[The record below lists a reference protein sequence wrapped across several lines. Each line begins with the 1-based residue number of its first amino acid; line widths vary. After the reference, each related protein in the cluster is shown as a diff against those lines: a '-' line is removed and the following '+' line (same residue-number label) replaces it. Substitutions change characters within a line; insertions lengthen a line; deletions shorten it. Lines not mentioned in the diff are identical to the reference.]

1 MAETVVWN
9 KKLLLISLLLGVAA
23 VGLFYFYDSIQE
35 KRIRGEII
43 EVLRWRQN
51 MKAGDRID
59 SRSVEVLPISAG
71 SASLDGVATKDALN
85 TLVVNGMLAKD
96 VEKNHFVF
104 YTEILGHRGGRPS
117 QSITK
122 GSRAFPLPV
131 DPKYTVGALLSEGDR
146 VDVLGVLSIGGKPP
160 KTYTLIEN
168 LKILG
173 IGGRSKSPEEDFEA
187 DWKPTGLRVYR
198 TVSVEVTPQV
208 GEQLA
213 DLVVRVRGSI
223 MLLVRNPGET
233 PEGSSSQQRINPAV
247 LPALSTPLPDG

>member
-9 KKLLLISLLLGVAA
+9 KKLLLISLLLGVVA

-35 KRIRGEII
+35 KRIRGEIV

-59 SRSVEVLPISAG
+59 SRSVEVLAISAG
-71 SASLDGVATKDALN
+71 SASLDGVARKGDLATV
-85 TLVVNGMLAKD
+85 VVNGTLVKN

-117 QSITK
+117 QKIAK
-122 GSRAFPLPV
+122 RSRAFPLSV
-131 DPKYTVGALLSEGDR
+131 DPKYSVGALLSQGDR
-146 VDVLGVLSIGGKPP
+146 VDVLGVLSIGGKAP

-168 LKILG
+168 LKVLG
-173 IGGRSKSPEEDFEA
+173 IGGWSTSPDEDFEA
-187 DWKPTGLRVYR
+187 DRKPASVRVYR

-213 DLVVRVRGSI
+213 DLLARVRGQI
-223 MLLVRNPGET
+223 LLLVRNPEDT
-233 PEGSSSQQRINPAV
+233 DAKFSERINPAV

>member
-9 KKLLLISLLLGVAA
+9 KKLLLISLLLGVVA

-71 SASLDGVATKDALN
+71 SASLDGVAREGDLATV
-85 TLVVNGMLAKD
+85 VVNGTLVKN

-117 QSITK
+117 QKIAK
-122 GSRAFPLPV
+122 RSRAFPLSV
-131 DPKYTVGALLSEGDR
+131 DPKYSVGALLSQGDR

-168 LKILG
+168 LKVLG
-173 IGGRSKSPEEDFEA
+173 IGGRSKSPDEDFEA
-187 DWKPTGLRVYR
+187 DWKPTGVRVYR

-208 GEQLA
+208 GAQLA
-213 DLVVRVRGSI
+213 DLLARVRGRI
-223 MLLVRNPGET
+223 LLLVRNPEDT
-233 PEGSSSQQRINPAV
+233 DAKFNERINPAV
-247 LPALSTPLPDG
+247 LPVLNTPLPDG

>member
-9 KKLLLISLLLGVAA
+9 KKLLLISLLLGVVA

-71 SASLDGVATKDALN
+71 SASLDGVAREGDLATV
-85 TLVVNGMLAKD
+85 VVNGTLVKN

-117 QSITK
+117 QKIAK
-122 GSRAFPLPV
+122 RSRAFPLSV
-131 DPKYTVGALLSEGDR
+131 DPKYSVGALLSQGDR

-168 LKILG
+168 LKVLG
-173 IGGRSKSPEEDFEA
+173 IGGRSKSPDEDFEA
-187 DWKPTGLRVYR
+187 DWKPTGVRVYR

-213 DLVVRVRGSI
+213 DLLARVRGRI
-223 MLLVRNPGET
+223 LLLVRNPEDT
-233 PEGSSSQQRINPAV
+233 DAKFNERINPAV
-247 LPALSTPLPDG
+247 LPVLNTPLPDG

>member
-9 KKLLLISLLLGVAA
+9 KKLLLISLLLGVVA

-35 KRIRGEII
+35 KRIRGEIV

-51 MKAGDRID
+51 MKAGDKID

-71 SASLDGVATKDALN
+71 SASLDGVARKGDLDTV
-85 TLVVNGMLAKD
+85 VVNGTLVRD
-96 VEKNHFVF
+96 VEKNHFIF

-117 QSITK
+117 QKIAK
-122 GSRAFPLPV
+122 RSRAFPLPV
-131 DPKYTVGALLSEGDR
+131 DPKYTVGALLSQGDR
-146 VDVLGVLSIGGKPP
+146 VDVLGVLGIGGKAP

-168 LKILG
+168 LKVLG
-173 IGGRSKSPEEDFEA
+173 IGGRSKSPDEDFETGR
-187 DWKPTGLRVYR
+187 KPAASRVYR

-213 DLVVRVRGSI
+213 DLLARVQGHI
-223 MLLVRNPGET
+223 LLLVRNPEDTDAKFGE
-233 PEGSSSQQRINPAV
+233 RINPAV

>member
-9 KKLLLISLLLGVAA
+9 KKLLLISLLLGVVA

-35 KRIRGEII
+35 KRIRGEIV

-71 SASLDGVATKDALN
+71 SASLDGVARKGDLATV
-85 TLVVNGMLAKD
+85 VVNGTLVKN

-117 QSITK
+117 QKIAK
-122 GSRAFPLPV
+122 RSRAFPLSV
-131 DPKYTVGALLSEGDR
+131 DPKYSVGALLSQGDR

-168 LKILG
+168 LKVLG
-173 IGGRSKSPEEDFEA
+173 IGGRSKSPDEDFEA
-187 DWKPTGLRVYR
+187 DWKPTGVRVYR

-213 DLVVRVRGSI
+213 DLLARVRGRI
-223 MLLVRNPGET
+223 LLLVRNPEDT
-233 PEGSSSQQRINPAV
+233 DAKFNERINPAV
-247 LPALSTPLPDG
+247 LPVLNTPLPDG

>member
-9 KKLLLISLLLGVAA
+9 KKLLLISLLLGVVA

-71 SASLDGVATKDALN
+71 SASLDGVARKGDLATV
-85 TLVVNGMLAKD
+85 VVNGTLVKN

-117 QSITK
+117 QKIAK
-122 GSRAFPLPV
+122 RSRAVTLSV
-131 DPKYTVGALLSEGDR
+131 DPKYSVGALLSQGDR

-168 LKILG
+168 LKVLG
-173 IGGRSKSPEEDFEA
+173 IGGRSKSPDEDFEA
-187 DWKPTGLRVYR
+187 DWKPTGVRVYR

-213 DLVVRVRGSI
+213 DLLARVRGRI
-223 MLLVRNPGET
+223 LLLVRNPEDT
-233 PEGSSSQQRINPAV
+233 DAKFNERINPAV
-247 LPALSTPLPDG
+247 LPVLNTPLPDG